1 MLRKAVLKAEPE
13 LPESGKMEFIPKA
26 ANRPGQR
33 GF

>member
-13 LPESGKMEFIPKA
+13 LPESGKMGSVPKSG
-26 ANRPGQR
+26 NRPGQP